1 MLILLRSIALMIS
14 STLIFCI
21 ACSSFNFN
29 TENNVE
35 ETELKIM
42 TSTPILAD
50 WVNQITDNQPAV
62 KSIMPYGVDPHS
74 YTPGAKDIADIAELD
89 LIFTVGPNYEA
100 KSFSKFLENH
110 PEIKEVHLIDYIS
123 PIENE
128 DHDDHDEHGKKDDHE
143 DDDHDEHGKKDDHDD
158 DDHDEHGKKDDH
170 DDDDHDEHH
179 DHGTYD
185 PHFWF
190 DPTKVIFA
198 INKIT
203 EELSLLNPEDANKY
217 QTRASEYTA
226 ELENLDAYIKESLS
240 TIPKDHRNLMTVH
253 ESLGYLA
260 NRYDLNLVHAVIPN
274 LDSSIGITPQNL
286 VEAIKVIQENDIHAL
301 FLENETPEKTANTV
315 AHETGIKIVTGLNV
329 ETLPDSSV
337 TYIDFMKNNI
347 QLIVENLVD

>member
-1 MLILLRSIALMIS
+1 MIS

-100 KSFSKFLENH
+100 KSFSKFLENQ

-128 DHDDHDEHGKKDDHE
+128 DH
-143 DDDHDEHGKKDDHDD
+143 

-274 LDSSIGITPQNL
+274 LDSSTGISPQNL
-286 VEAIKVIQENDIHAL
+286 VEAIKIIQENDIHAL

>member
-128 DHDDHDEHGKKDDHE
+128 DH
-143 DDDHDEHGKKDDHDD
+143 

-347 QLIVENLVD
+347 QIIVENLVD

>member
-128 DHDDHDEHGKKDDHE
+128 DHDDHDEHGKKDDH
-143 DDDHDEHGKKDDHDD
+143 
-158 DDHDEHGKKDDH
+158 

-286 VEAIKVIQENDIHAL
+286 VEAIKIIQENDIHAL

>member
-62 KSIMPYGVDPHS
+62 KSIIPYGVDPHS

-128 DHDDHDEHGKKDDHE
+128 DH
-143 DDDHDEHGKKDDHDD
+143 

-347 QLIVENLVD
+347 QIIVENLVD

>member
-128 DHDDHDEHGKKDDHE
+128 DHDDHDEHGKKDDH
-143 DDDHDEHGKKDDHDD
+143 
-158 DDHDEHGKKDDH
+158 

-274 LDSSIGITPQNL
+274 LDSSTGISPQNL
-286 VEAIKVIQENDIHAL
+286 VEAIKIIQENDIHAL

>member
-1 MLILLRSIALMIS
+1 MIS

-29 TENNVE
+29 TENNLE

-74 YTPGAKDIADIAELD
+74 YTPGAKDIADIAELN

-110 PEIKEVHLIDYIS
+110 PEMKKVHLIDYIS

-128 DHDDHDEHGKKDDHE
+128 DH
-143 DDDHDEHGKKDDHDD
+143 

-274 LDSSIGITPQNL
+274 LDSSTGISPQNL
-286 VEAIKVIQENDIHAL
+286 VEAIKIIQENDIHAL

-347 QLIVENLVD
+347 QIIVENLVD

>member
-1 MLILLRSIALMIS
+1 MEAVLLILLRSIALMIS

-128 DHDDHDEHGKKDDHE
+128 DHDDHDEHGKKDDH
-143 DDDHDEHGKKDDHDD
+143 
-158 DDHDEHGKKDDH
+158 

-274 LDSSIGITPQNL
+274 LDSSTGISPQNL
-286 VEAIKVIQENDIHAL
+286 VEAIKIIQENDIHAL

>member
-29 TENNVE
+29 TENNIE

-128 DHDDHDEHGKKDDHE
+128 DH
-143 DDDHDEHGKKDDHDD
+143 DDHDEHGKKDDHDD